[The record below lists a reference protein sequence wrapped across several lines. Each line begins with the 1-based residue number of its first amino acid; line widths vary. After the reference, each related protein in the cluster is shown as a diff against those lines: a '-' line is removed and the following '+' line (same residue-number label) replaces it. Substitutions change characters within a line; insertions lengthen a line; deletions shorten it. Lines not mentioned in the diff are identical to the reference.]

1 MHVTPKSY
9 LSFIGGYKTIYAQ
22 KRTDIGERLV
32 RMGTGLEKLVEA
44 SESIAEL
51 SKELALKEQAL
62 DVASA
67 NAEEV
72 LKQVLSPVMLDWRHW
87 SEIWAWAP
95 AGFLQG

>member
-9 LSFIGGYKTIYAQ
+9 LSFLGGYTSIYGQ
-22 KRTDIGERLV
+22 KRSDIGERLV

-44 SESIAEL
+44 SQCIAEL
-51 SKELALKEQAL
+51 SKELALKEQDL

-72 LKQVLSPVMLDWRHW
+72 LKQVRSPVVLEWRCW
-87 SEIWAWAP
+87 NEVWVELLTIYTI
-95 AGFLQG
+95 